1 MLKVA
6 VWVKRLEGCAGG
18 CKLRSS
24 SWTWRFE
31 KQTSDE
37 GSMLAQYRLLLV
49 LIILL
54 VAHARWGSVSDIA
67 CLMTN
72 QALNRLVSPLR
83 KRELISATLRD
94 AAVGLEKVAQGPWC
108 RCC

>member
-6 VWVKRLEGCAGG
+6 DWVKRLEGCAGG
-18 CKLRSS
+18 CRLRFS

-37 GSMLAQYRLLLV
+37 GNMLAQYRLLLV
-49 LIILL
+49 LIVLL
-54 VAHARWGSVSDIA
+54 VAYTRWGSVSDTVG
-67 CLMTN
+67 LMTN
-72 QALNRLVSPLR
+72 QALTRLVSPLR

-94 AAVGLEKVAQGPWC
+94 AAVGLEKVAQSPWC
-108 RCC
+108 RGC